1 MTDQGRS
8 YSLITVEKAD
18 AADNSGSPIASSGT
32 AAACQSSAVSTD
44 FCTLVED
51 GASASV
57 DDGFGKGYDANAD
70 KVEAESSPAADLSGE
85 QSESA
90 LDGITEDD
98 LKGSVPMEH
107 MHRIIIALVVVG
119 LVAFAVYLGIFA

>member
-1 MTDQGRS
+1 MADQGRS

-18 AADNSGSPIASSGT
+18 AADDSGSPIASSDT
-32 AAACQSSAVSTD
+32 AVACQSSAVSTG
-44 FCTLVED
+44 FCALAED
-51 GASASV
+51 AANASV
-57 DDGFGKGYDANAD
+57 DDVFGKGYDASAD
-70 KVEAESSPAADLSGE
+70 KAEAESSPTADLSGK

>member
-18 AADNSGSPIASSGT
+18 AADNDGSSIASSD
-32 AAACQSSAVSTD
+32 ASVAHQSSAVSTD
-44 FCTLVED
+44 FCALAED
-51 GASASV
+51 AANASV
-57 DDGFGKGYDANAD
+57 GDGFGKGYDTSAD
-70 KVEAESSPAADLSGE
+70 KAEAESSSAADLPGE

-90 LDGITEDD
+90 LDDITEDD

>member
-1 MTDQGRS
+1 MTDRGRS

-18 AADNSGSPIASSGT
+18 AADNDGSSITSSDT
-32 AAACQSSAVSTD
+32 AAACQSTAVSTD
-44 FCTLVED
+44 FCALAED
-51 GASASV
+51 VANASV
-57 DDGFGKGYDANAD
+57 GDGFGKGYDTSAD
-70 KVEAESSPAADLSGE
+70 KTEAESSSAADLPGE

>member
-18 AADNSGSPIASSGT
+18 VADDSGSLIASSDT

-44 FCTLVED
+44 FCTLAQD
-51 GASASV
+51 AASASV
-57 DDGFGKGYDANAD
+57 DDGFGKGYDASAD
-70 KVEAESSPAADLSGE
+70 KAEVESSPAADLSGK